1 MKKFVIWPVV
11 LEVMRLQRSC
21 VMVMVLPFVALLT
34 GCSEQPKPAVDRV
47 PQPARPD
54 AAVIAA
60 WEEAGAKFGWV
71 IIDPFGEIIAESDAL
86 DDDVVVGLVTAEKLE
101 NTSGS
106 RYLKARRPDLYAKLV
121 EPQQSVTLSGW
132 EMER

>member
-1 MKKFVIWPVV
+1 M
-11 LEVMRLQRSC
+11 
-21 VMVMVLPFVALLT
+21 
-34 GCSEQPKPAVDRV
+34 
-47 PQPARPD
+47 
-54 AAVIAA
+54 
-60 WEEAGAKFGWV
+60 